1 MNIYDLSF
9 QLVQQR
15 NIELFAK
22 VFLGIDCFHHEGQLR
37 WFKNACP
44 PNPKDQKIINILRP
58 GNQWGKSLA
67 LAIAHIFHAITKIQ
81 LWSRISSSIVP
92 WGNAEYLTLNF
103 GKEYEVAKE
112 VFYLIQKLVQGEMI
126 IPGGETNKSLL
137 RDWAIV
143 DARERPLPHIKWWN
157 HSETLFRSYTD
168 MGVAFKTKR
177 LAFCSGDEVGDIPEL
192 NTFINGTLLPR
203 IMFLK
208 GSIWLVGTPQARQ
221 IAVNEYREL
230 IETAKANPKF
240 YYVQGGSCYENP
252 FLPHE
257 FVRQIEATADPEMRR
272 QLIYGEFANIGEK
285 YFTYEEISHLF
296 NEKLPFD
303 KETGVCQ
310 PPVKGGRY
318 VVSVDFG
325 ASKFD
330 QFSFSVIRY
339 DLEPYLLVKHQT
351 WRGHLVPPPMQ
362 YQIVRDVVEEYQQSG
377 MGKVQL
383 IFDSGG
389 SGGKTA
395 DSFLSDLHGFPYPGP
410 GRHYAVT
417 KASSL
422 SALKDLLNRGRQAVE
437 IEGKIVDIEENW
449 GGLKAPLIYEL
460 REEMGMYQLDD
471 AKLRQDRVATL
482 WMAAYWLELRR
493 PRVIRKQA
501 VDFDWLA
508 QITR

>member
-1 MNIYDLSF
+1 MGL
-9 QLVQQR
+9 
-15 NIELFAK
+15 
-22 VFLGIDCFHHEGQLR
+22 DCHDGQIR
-37 WFKNACP
+37 WFRKACP
-44 PNPKDQKIINILRP
+44 SNLEDQKIINVLRP
-58 GNQWGKSLA
+58 GNQWGKSLT

-81 LWSRISSSIVP
+81 LWTRIPQAIVP

-112 VFYLIQKLVQGEMI
+112 VYHLILKAVQGEII
-126 IPGGETNKSLL
+126 IPGGGTNNSIL
-137 RDWAIV
+137 RDWAII
-143 DARERPLPHIKWWN
+143 DARERPLPSIRWWN
-157 HSETLFRSYTD
+157 GSQTLFRSYID
-168 MGVAFKTKR
+168 MGVAFKMKR
-177 LAFCSGDEVGDIPEL
+177 LGFCSGDEVGDISEL
-192 NTFINGTLLPR
+192 NTFVNGTLLPR

-230 IETAKANPKF
+230 IETAKANPKY
-240 YYVQGGSCYENP
+240 YYVQEGSCYENP
-252 FLPHE
+252 YLPQD
-257 FVRQIEATADPEMRR
+257 FVKQIEETVDPEMRR

-285 YFTYEEISHLF
+285 YFTYEEISHMF
-296 NEKLPFD
+296 DNSLPYD
-303 KETGVCQ
+303 SQTGVCQ
-310 PPVKGGRY
+310 PPMGGRY

-330 QFSFSVIRY
+330 QFAISVIRY
-339 DLEPYLLVKHQT
+339 DVEPYLLVMHKA

-362 YQIVRDVVEEYQQSG
+362 YEIVRDTVEEYQKEVNRKT
-377 MGKVQL
+377 GKVQL
-383 IFDSGG
+383 IYDAGG

-395 DSFLSDLHGFPYPGP
+395 DSFLQDLHGFPYPGP
-410 GRHYAVT
+410 GRHYSAT

-422 SALKDLLNRGRQAVE
+422 SALKDLLNLYRQA
-437 IEGKIVDIEENW
+437 IEVGGKIEDLEKNW
-449 GGLKAPLIYEL
+449 GGIKCPVIREL
-460 REEMGMYQLDD
+460 MEEMSMYELDD